1 MATRC
6 LWLGLFL
13 HLLTLCVT
21 ALDRPSPVTG
31 AEEQPDGVLFHLGAG
46 VLKVQICTSAI
57 AHIVYSPSGLFPE
70 NKNPMIVRTSWE
82 QAPFKFSRGEKE
94 DTVSTD
100 LLQIVINHQDGSLK
114 FTDANSA
121 MLLQESVEWKSRQM
135 TPALVN
141 GEQTYHATQVFM
153 PTSGEAFYGLGQHQ
167 SGQWNY
173 SGESVE
179 LSQDNTNISVPFFTS
194 SLGYGIFWNN
204 ASASRFN
211 NRFARY
217 LYLYSDVADTIDYY
231 FIYGPEMDR
240 LIAGYRTLTGDAP
253 LFGKWAYGFW
263 QCKNRYKTQKDLL
276 DAATKYR
283 NLHIPVDNIVQ
294 DWFWWTKMGSH
305 IFTPDYPDATAMVA
319 ELHREHFHIMISVW
333 PFFAP
338 GSANF
343 DAFENESWFIYHIP
357 ASSPWNT
364 GSGLYDALNPDAR
377 SLYWGQIDSSL
388 FQRGFDA
395 WWQDVTEPET
405 LVEETNLMSTAHTGM
420 GSGARFANVYALM
433 TTMGIYQGQRK
444 ETDEKRV
451 FILTRSG
458 TAGLQRN
465 AAVAWSGDIFSTWG
479 TLKHQIPAGLNYSIS
494 GLPYWTT
501 DIGGFVSGDPDD
513 PAYRELFVR
522 WFEYGT
528 FCPIFRV
535 HGTRT
540 KNQNELWSY
549 GPEAQAILTKYDRL
563 RYRLLPYIYSTAWRI
578 THEGYTPMR
587 PLVMDFRTDVK
598 AQAIGDQFLY
608 GPALLVSP
616 VTDPGEKSRNLYLP
630 QGADWYDF
638 WTGAKQTG
646 GRFITAEAPLDT
658 IPLFVRAGSII
669 PMGPDLQYSDEE
681 PADPIEIRVYPG
693 ADGDFVL
700 YEDEGDSYRYEK
712 GAFSTIALHWDDTAQ
727 ALTIGNRAGNFQGML
742 QNRSF
747 QIVWVGQNNGIGFDV
762 VLHPQKTV
770 RYVGRAITVKRP

>member
-1 MATRC
+1 MVKRC
-6 LWLGLFL
+6 LAIGVFL
-13 HLLTLCVT
+13 HLLGFGAA

-31 AEEQPDGVLFHLGAG
+31 VEEQADGVLFHLGSGA
-46 VLKVQICTSAI
+46 LKIQICTESI
-57 AHIVYSPSGLFPE
+57 AHIIYSPTGTFPD
-70 NKNPMIVRTSWE
+70 NKNPMIARTSWDS
-82 QAPFKFSRGEKE
+82 APFKLVRSEKD
-94 DTVSTD
+94 DTVSTG
-100 LLQIVINHQDGSLK
+100 LLRVMINLQDGSLK
-114 FTDANSA
+114 FTDAKSGL
-121 MLLQESVEWKSRQM
+121 LLQESAQWQSRQM

-167 SGQWNY
+167 GGQFNY

-204 ASASRFN
+204 ASDSRFN

-217 LYLYSDVADTIDYY
+217 LYLYADVADTIDYY
-231 FIYGPEMDR
+231 FIYGPEMDQ
-240 LIAGYRTLTGDAP
+240 IVAGYRALTGDAP

-263 QCKNRYKTQKDLL
+263 QCKNRYKTQKDIL
-276 DAATKYR
+276 AAAAKYR
-283 NLHIPVDNIVQ
+283 DLHIPVDNIVQ

-305 IFTPDYPDATAMVA
+305 IFTSDYPDATAMVD
-319 ELHREHFHIMISVW
+319 ELHREHFHVMLSVW
-333 PFFAP
+333 PFFSP
-338 GSANF
+338 GTANY
-343 DAFENESWFIYHIP
+343 DAFENKSWFIYHVP
-357 ASSPWNT
+357 AASPWST
-364 GSGLYDALNPDAR
+364 GFGLYDALNPEAR
-377 SLYWGQIDSSL
+377 ALYWDQIKSNL
-388 FQRGFDA
+388 FKRGFDA

-420 GSGARFANVYALM
+420 GSGARYANVYALM

-444 ETDEKRV
+444 ETGEKRV

-465 AAVAWSGDIFSTWG
+465 AATAWSGDIFSTWG
-479 TLKHQIPAGLNYSIS
+479 TLKRQIPAGLNYSIS

-513 PAYRELFVR
+513 PAYRELFIR

-540 KNQNELWSY
+540 RNQNELWSY
-549 GPEAQAILTKYDRL
+549 GPEAQEILTKYDRL
-563 RYRLLPYIYSTAWRI
+563 RYRLLPYIYSTAWRV
-578 THEGYTPMR
+578 TNESYTPMR
-587 PLVMDFRTDVK
+587 PLVMDFRADVK
-598 AQAIGDQFLY
+598 VQSIGDQFLF
-608 GPALLVSP
+608 GPALMVSP
-616 VTDPGEKSRNLYLP
+616 VTDPGENSRSLYLP
-630 QGADWYDF
+630 QGATWYDF
-638 WTGAKQTG
+638 WSGTRQNG
-646 GRFITAEAPLDT
+646 GRFITANAPLDT

-669 PMGPDLQYSDEE
+669 PMGPELQYSDEK
-681 PADPIEIRVYPG
+681 PADPIEVRVYPG

-712 GAFSTIALHWDDTAQ
+712 GAYSTIAFHWEEVARS
-727 ALTIGNRAGNFQGML
+727 LTIGERKGGFPGMM
-742 QNRSF
+742 QSRTF
-747 QIVWVGQNNGIGFDV
+747 QIVWVGDKNGTGAEAPIR
-762 VLHPQKTV
+762 PQKTV
-770 RYVGRAITVKRP
+770 KYDGHVVTVSRP